1 MEKITKVKEL
11 FPGYLE
17 WMVLK
22 GMDPKTIREHKR
34 FLDGPIVDA
43 LGDRDIES
51 LRIVDAARVQKAGG
65 DYGEYG
71 PQRAIVTFRRLL
83 KYAKGSGFSM
93 PFDYRDLE
101 VPKVK
106 KKLNEAF
113 LPEEMDEIRDALD
126 VTELAGLRTRTLI
139 EVLLDTGMRITEA
152 CMLKKLDIDWERHE
166 ARIINAKTKDEEKV
180 FFTDRSLEWM
190 KRYWDARKDD
200 LPWAFVSGRGHL
212 LPTTS
217 RNYIRT
223 HLDSKLPG
231 VRKHIKHHNF
241 RKTFTTTLIEG
252 GADITAVADL
262 ARHKSPRT
270 TLQYYAAVNK
280 KRSKDVHQRV
290 LNKMLNGRV
299 LAEEYFDEQ
308 QSAEERE
315 KAKKRII

>member
-1 MEKITKVKEL
+1 MEKIKKVRDL

-17 WMVLK
+17 WMALK
-22 GMDPKTIREHKR
+22 DRDPKTIREHQR
-34 FLDGPIVDA
+34 FLDGPIGEA
-43 LGDRDIES
+43 LGDRDIAS
-51 LRIVDAARVQKAGG
+51 LRIVDAARVQMAGK

-83 KYAKGSGFSM
+83 QYARGSGFAL

-101 VPKVK
+101 VPKVRK
-106 KKLNEAF
+106 KMNEAF
-113 LPEEMDEIRDALD
+113 LPEELDQIRDALD
-126 VTELAGLRTRTLI
+126 VSDLAGLRTRALI
-139 EVLLDTGMRITEA
+139 EVLLDTGMRILEA
-152 CMLKKLDIDWERHE
+152 CLLKKSDIDWERRE
-166 ARIINAKTKDEEKV
+166 ARITNAKTKDEEKV
-180 FFTDRSLEWM
+180 FFTDRSLEWL

-212 LPTTS
+212 LTTTS

-223 HLDSKLPG
+223 HLDKKPPG
-231 VRKHIKHHNF
+231 ITKHIKHHNF

-270 TLQYYAAVNK
+270 TLQYYAAINK
-280 KRSKDVHQRV
+280 KRSKEIHQRV
-290 LNKMLNGRV
+290 LNKEFNGRV
-299 LAEEYFDEQ
+299 LADEYFED
-308 QSAEERE
+308 AEKE